1 MGDQQPE
8 DDIDLPNTT
17 PEFHIAR
24 QHLENRLAAEREAP
38 PPFPNILEPP
48 LQEDGLPIPRN
59 RQIEQLEDV
68 ALPHVYSLLLQYAET
83 PNLPISVQ
91 HLRDNLWALMHDE
104 DIPWPENLDFP
115 SVFPELELAALQ
127 EIQYHIRRLT
137 HERLRDPIPR
147 DNAPNTPEWILA
159 LFPRQLPLGQRNAE
173 DIPICAICIQELPAR
188 VSIARPCNHWFCS
201 PCLDEWI
208 RCGEEGGREVKC
220 PICFVGIVRIGNNG
234 ESGHRVGEFLGWDF
248 ESIV

>member
-159 LFPRQLPLGQRNAE
+159 LFPPYHCLHFRTQLSSKRYVNIIRKYITALLGIDHAKSLRL
-173 DIPICAICIQELPAR
+173 ILLC
-188 VSIARPCNHWFCS
+188 
-201 PCLDEWI
+201 
-208 RCGEEGGREVKC
+208 
-220 PICFVGIVRIGNNG
+220 
-234 ESGHRVGEFLGWDF
+234 
-248 ESIV
+248 